1 MSDEMVTAGE
11 FGRWRG
17 DFQAFQARLDHQ
29 LGSGFDAINERLDAL
44 NGRTRTQ
51 AEAIVA
57 LDAKILH
64 ISSRGCARYDEHREA
79 ITQLAAPALSKKQ
92 QAGVA
97 AGAGA
102 GLVGLIEIAKV
113 AVLHF
118 WK

>member
-1 MSDEMVTAGE
+1 MSGDYLTIGE
-11 FGRWRG
+11 FDRFRADLGG
-17 DFQAFQARLDHQ
+17 RLDR
-29 LGSGFDAINERLDAL
+29 LEEKIDTGFLNL
-44 NGRTRTQ
+44 NGRTRNQ

-79 ITQLAAPALSKKQ
+79 INTMLGSGEGLSKTK
-92 QAGVA
+92 QAGIA

-102 GLVGLIEIAKV
+102 GLIGLIEIAKL
-113 AVLHF
+113 AAAHF